1 SASGTEAYVKNILYN
16 EHGQRTEIDYGNNV
30 VTKYAYDDENLRL
43 KTIETTK
50 GGRTIQS
57 LTYDYDT
64 RDEAK
69 KAVFEYIELFYNRVR
84 QHSKNG
90 YVPPLEMM

>member
-1 SASGTEAYVKNILYN
+1 MKNILYN

-57 LTYDYDT
+57 LTYDYDE
-64 RDEAK
+64 RLCLKIVYE
-69 KAVFEYIELFYNRVR
+69 EEI
-84 QHSKNG
+84 SG
-90 YVPPLEMM
+90 SC